1 MLLERVDLLS
11 SFFPAPGMIYI
22 NSLSLQ
28 YGEKHI
34 FREINAR
41 IGNQDKIGLAG
52 VNGAGKSTL
61 LKMIAGLADT
71 DPGVITRGKN
81 DTIGYLPQEISGV
94 DSERTLAEEAREAF
108 AHVNARAAE
117 LEKIHRRLA
126 ESDPGADELEALL
139 ARQGELQNFLDAA
152 GYFNIEARIARVLAG
167 LGFREEDHGRKVS
180 EFSGGWIMRI
190 MLAKLLLQSPAYLL
204 LDEPTNHLDIESVT
218 WLESFLK
225 DYRGAIVL
233 VSHDRAF
240 LDNVTTTT
248 WELSLGRLTSYR
260 GNYSKYLKAREER
273 LRTLKAAYENQ
284 QAKIQQTMRFVERF
298 RAKSTKASQVQSRL
312 KQLEKMELIELEENE
327 KKANFRFPPAA
338 PGGRIAVSV
347 EDLAAGYGREPVI
360 SGVSFDLQRGD
371 KVAVVGVNGAGKST
385 LAKVLAGKL
394 AAQRGRVRYGHN
406 AVIGY
411 YAQHQAAELPR
422 GFTVLEAMTSLDTG
436 MTISAI
442 RSLLGAFLFR
452 GDEVDK
458 RIEILSGGEKS
469 RLALARMIAVPANIL
484 IMDEPTNHLDMS
496 SQEVLEE
503 ALAAYDG
510 TIVLVSHNRA
520 FADRFVNRVLEIREG
535 CATMFEG
542 NVSHYLEKL
551 EARRTADADRAK
563 KEAPQQAG
571 ARPRG
576 REARREQA
584 RLRQKKN
591 KALAPH
597 KKKVKELEEKIQRL
611 EKRKS
616 ELESVLADPELYSDQ
631 ERFAELSREY
641 SETDER
647 LERYYHNWE
656 TAVARLEEAA
666 AGFDPS

>member
-1 MLLERVDLLS
+1 MLTIS
-11 SFFPAPGMIYI
+11 H
-22 NSLSLQ
+22 LSLQ
-28 YGEKHI
+28 YGSRRI
-34 FREINAR
+34 FRDVSLQVHDGDR
-41 IGNQDKIGLAG
+41 IGLVG

-61 LKMIAGLADT
+61 LRIMAGLQET
-71 DPGVITRGKN
+71 DPGVVNRASWFTVA
-81 DTIGYLPQEISGV
+81 YLPQEIDPHLGEKSLFAEAESAF
-94 DSERTLAEEAREAF
+94 DEILAWQR
-108 AHVNARAAE
+108 E
-117 LEKIHRRLA
+117 LEMIGERLA
-126 ESDPGADELEALL
+126 GLAPDSPELNTLL
-139 ARQGELQNFLDAA
+139 ARQGELQHLLEGRDIFRMRPM
-152 GYFNIEARIARVLAG
+152 IEKVLLG
-167 LGFREEDHGRKVS
+167 LGFSEQDFPRPVS
-180 EFSGGWIMRI
+180 DFSGGWIMRL
-190 MLAKLLLQSPAYLL
+190 MLARLLLRRPSLLL
-204 LDEPTNHLDIESVT
+204 LDEPTNHLDLDSLT
-218 WLESFLK
+218 WLEEFLLQ
-225 DYRGAIVL
+225 YRGAMIII
-233 VSHDRAF
+233 SHDRTF
-240 LDNVTTTT
+240 LDRVTTTT
-248 WELSLGRLTSYR
+248 WELSLGRLTVYR
-260 GNYSKYLKAREER
+260 GNYSRYLVEKEQRLAQER
-273 LRTLKAAYENQ
+273 AAYNNQ
-284 QAKIQQTMRFVERF
+284 QAQIRQSERFINRF

-327 KKANFRFPPAA
+327 EKANFRFPPAA
-338 PGGRIAVSV
+338 PGGRIAISV
-347 EDLAAGYGREPVI
+347 EDLAAGYGNDPVI

-411 YAQHQAAELPR
+411 YAQHQAAELPK

-458 RIEILSGGEKS
+458 RIEVLSGGEKS

-496 SQEVLEE
+496 SQEVLED

-510 TIVLVSHNRA
+510 TIVLVSHNRC